1 MKKTTIVL
9 LATLCALS
17 AQAVEVAGGT
27 GGESKR
33 AIIPKD
39 AWQDIV
45 LAPRTDNPSGLAYFN
60 ANGATVKSLT
70 TTATPNAW
78 NVAFTMTI
86 DTRAT
91 GSDAVDA
98 LVNNGGAM
106 VWNFSSKYTLKIEN
120 TAGTESTANVKLGN
134 FTAMTNGS
142 SENGTIDIA
151 TKANVSGTSFKTQTG
166 MLTLKISNNA
176 NVDWQLTGISTI
188 DNRSIVDVTSGSALN
203 AKSQFTFKS
212 GATYNV
218 GGTAT
223 HSNTTL
229 TLEGGSTLNVLNG
242 GTLKLENTAG
252 TFAGT
257 NNIAGTLDYTS
268 TQSRNL
274 TLNNAAISG
283 KLITSIG
290 NAQGLG
296 NAQVIFT
303 GTDNVIRDGGQVD
316 SIGALRLNNGSKLTI
331 ESTAGTINLKK
342 IKDSANIQYYG
353 RILFGGGGELVLNKK
368 DAFVTDNTLGLCQ
381 LTVIGGTN
389 ANTLRLNA
397 DNKFEQLYFQSD
409 SILNIVLGDGV
420 KMNIDNI
427 AGAATNATIFIENF
441 AEDSVFFNKNDWF
454 ADTKFDISVSDG
466 SKTYT
471 KDQLKLVEV
480 EGGYGNYALTVVPEP
495 AEYAAILG
503 AIAIAFALKRK
514 AAALTAKRGK

>member
-33 AIIPKD
+33 AKIPND

-70 TTATPNAW
+70 TTATTNAW
-78 NVAFTMTI
+78 NVAFAMTI

-106 VWNFSSKYTLKIEN
+106 LWNFSSKYTLKIEN

-134 FTAMTNGS
+134 FTAMTNFSG
-142 SENGTIDIA
+142 ENGTIDIA

-166 MLTLKISNNA
+166 VLTLKISNNA
-176 NVDWQLTGISTI
+176 NVDWTVSNSEFGNLSILQI
-188 DNRSIVDVTSGSALN
+188 D
-203 AKSQFTFKS
+203 K
-212 GATYNV
+212 GATLKAQNAV
-218 GGTAT
+218 FNFGR
-223 HSNTTL
+223 
-229 TLEGGSTLNVLNG
+229 STQ
-242 GTLKLENTAG
+242 
-252 TFAGT
+252 
-257 NNIAGTLDYTS
+257 NIAGTFEYVS

-274 TLNNAAISG
+274 TLNNATITG
-283 KLITSIG
+283 KLITNIA
-290 NAQGLG
+290 NTQGQG

-342 IKDSANIQYYG
+342 IKENTIQYYG

-381 LTVIGGTN
+381 LTVVGGTN

-397 DNKFEQLYFQSD
+397 DNKFEQLYFQEV

-441 AEDSVFFNKNDWF
+441 AEDRVFFNKNDWF
-454 ADTKFDISVSDG
+454 ADDKFDISVSDG

-471 KDQLKLVEV
+471 KDQLKLVAV

-503 AIAIAFALKRK
+503 AIAIAFALKRRCSK
-514 AAALTAKRGK
+514 K

>member
-1 MKKTTIVL
+1 MKKTTIAL

-33 AIIPKD
+33 AKIPND

-45 LAPRTDNPSGLAYFN
+45 LAPRTDNPSGIAYFN

-106 VWNFSSKYTLKIEN
+106 AWNFSSAYTLKIEN
-120 TAGTESTANVKLGN
+120 TADTESTANIKLGD
-134 FTAMTNGS
+134 FTAMTNNS
-142 SENGTIDIA
+142 TENGTIDIA

-166 MLTLKISNNA
+166 ALTLKVSNNA
-176 NVDWQLTGISTI
+176 NVDWQLTGVSTI
-188 DNRSIVDVTSGSALN
+188 DNRAAVEVASGAALN

-223 HSNTTL
+223 HSGTTL
-229 TLEGGSTLNVLNG
+229 TLEGGSTLNVLSG

-257 NNIAGTLDYTS
+257 NNIAGTFEYVS

-283 KLITSIG
+283 KLITNIA
-290 NAQGLG
+290 NTQGQG

-303 GTDNVIRDGGQVD
+303 GTNNVIRDGGQVD

-342 IKDSANIQYYG
+342 IKENTIQYYG

-427 AGAATNATIFIENF
+427 AGAATSATLFIENF

-480 EGGYGNYALTVVPEP
+480 EGGYGSYVLTAVPEP

-503 AIAIAFALKRK
+503 AIAIAFGMLQHARR
-514 AAALTAKRGK
+514 RGENK

>member
-27 GGESKR
+27 GGEKLR
-33 AIIPKD
+33 AEIPKD

-106 VWNFSSKYTLKIEN
+106 VWNFSTNYTLKIEN
-120 TAGTESTANVKLGN
+120 TAGTESTANVKLGD
-134 FTAMTNGS
+134 FTAMTNKS

-166 MLTLKISNNA
+166 ALTLKISNNA
-176 NVDWQLTGISTI
+176 NVDWTVSNSEFE
-188 DNRSIVDVTSGSALN
+188 NRSILQID
-203 AKSQFTFKS
+203 K
-212 GATYNV
+212 GATLKAQNAV
-218 GGTAT
+218 F
-223 HSNTTL
+223 NF
-229 TLEGGSTLNVLNG
+229 GGSTQ
-242 GTLKLENTAG
+242 
-252 TFAGT
+252 
-257 NNIAGTLDYTS
+257 NIAGTFEYVS
-268 TQSRNL
+268 TRSRNL
-274 TLNNAAISG
+274 TLNNATITG
-283 KLITSIG
+283 KLITNIA
-290 NAQGLG
+290 NTQGQG

-303 GTDNVIRDGGQVD
+303 GTNNVIRDGGQVD

-342 IKDSANIQYYG
+342 IKDNTIQYYG

-397 DNKFEQLYFQSD
+397 DNKFEQLYFQEV

-427 AGAATNATIFIENF
+427 AGVATNATLFIENF
-441 AEDSVFFNKNDWF
+441 AEDRVFFNKNDWF
-454 ADTKFDISVSDG
+454 ADDKFDISVSDG

-471 KDQLKLVEV
+471 KDQLKLVAV

-495 AEYAAILG
+495 AEYAAIFG
-503 AIAIAFALKRK
+503 AIAIAFGMLQHARR
-514 AAALTAKRGK
+514 RGGCRPQ

>member
-33 AIIPKD
+33 AKIPND

-70 TTATPNAW
+70 TTATTNAW
-78 NVAFTMTI
+78 NVAFAMTI

-106 VWNFSSKYTLKIEN
+106 LWNFSSKYTLKIEN

-134 FTAMTNGS
+134 FTAMTNFSG
-142 SENGTIDIA
+142 ENGTIDIA

-166 MLTLKISNNA
+166 VLTLKISNNA
-176 NVDWQLTGISTI
+176 NVDWTVSNSEFGNLSILQI
-188 DNRSIVDVTSGSALN
+188 D
-203 AKSQFTFKS
+203 K
-212 GATYNV
+212 GATLKAQNAV
-218 GGTAT
+218 FNFGR
-223 HSNTTL
+223 
-229 TLEGGSTLNVLNG
+229 STQ
-242 GTLKLENTAG
+242 
-252 TFAGT
+252 
-257 NNIAGTLDYTS
+257 NIAGTFEYVS

-274 TLNNAAISG
+274 TLNNATITG
-283 KLITSIG
+283 KLITNIA
-290 NAQGLG
+290 NTQGQG

-342 IKDSANIQYYG
+342 IKENTIQYYG

-381 LTVIGGTN
+381 LTVVGGTN

-397 DNKFEQLYFQSD
+397 DNKFEQLYFQEV

-427 AGAATNATIFIENF
+427 AGVATNATIFIENF
-441 AEDSVFFNKNDWF
+441 AEDRVFFNKNDWF
-454 ADTKFDISVSDG
+454 ADDKFDISVSDG

-471 KDQLKLVEV
+471 KDQLKLVAV

-495 AEYAAILG
+495 AEYAAIFG

-514 AAALTAKRGK
+514 AAALTAKRGR

>member
-27 GGESKR
+27 GGEKLR
-33 AIIPKD
+33 AEIPKD

-106 VWNFSSKYTLKIEN
+106 VWNFSTNYTLKIEN
-120 TAGTESTANVKLGN
+120 TAGTESTANVKLGD
-134 FTAMTNGS
+134 FTAMTNKS

-166 MLTLKISNNA
+166 ALTLKISNNA
-176 NVDWQLTGISTI
+176 NVDWTVSNSEFK
-188 DNRSIVDVTSGSALN
+188 NRSILQID
-203 AKSQFTFKS
+203 K
-212 GATYNV
+212 GATLKAQNAV
-218 GGTAT
+218 FKF
-223 HSNTTL
+223 
-229 TLEGGSTLNVLNG
+229 GGSTQ
-242 GTLKLENTAG
+242 
-252 TFAGT
+252 
-257 NNIAGTLDYTS
+257 NIAGTFEYVS

-274 TLNNAAISG
+274 TLNNATITG
-283 KLITSIG
+283 KLITNIA
-290 NAQGLG
+290 NTQGQG

-342 IKDSANIQYYG
+342 IKDNTIQYYG

-381 LTVIGGTN
+381 LTVVGGTN

-397 DNKFEQLYFQSD
+397 DNKFEQLYFQEV

-427 AGAATNATIFIENF
+427 AGVATNATLFIENF
-441 AEDSVFFNKNDWF
+441 AEDRVFFNKNDWF
-454 ADTKFDISVSDG
+454 ADDKFDISVSDG

-471 KDQLKLVEV
+471 KDQLKLVAV

-495 AEYAAILG
+495 AEYAAIFG
-503 AIAIAFALKRK
+503 AIAIAFGMLQHARR
-514 AAALTAKRGK
+514 RGGCRPQ

>member
-1 MKKTTIVL
+1 MKKTTIAL
-9 LATLCALS
+9 LAALCALS

-27 GGESKR
+27 GGQTLR
-33 AIIPKD
+33 AVIPND
-39 AWQDIV
+39 AWQDII
-45 LAPRTDNPSGLAYFN
+45 LAPRADDASQQAYFN
-60 ANGATVKSLT
+60 ANSATVKSLT
-70 TTATPNAW
+70 TTATSNAW
-78 NVAFTMTI
+78 NVAFSMTI

-98 LVNNGGAM
+98 LVNNGGTM
-106 VWNFSSKYTLKIEN
+106 TWNFSTGYTLKIEN
-120 TAGTESTANVKLGN
+120 TAGTESTANVKLGD
-134 FTAMTNGS
+134 FVAMTNAS
-142 SENGTIDIA
+142 NEKGTIDIA
-151 TKANVSGTSFKTQTG
+151 TKANVSGTSFKTQNG
-166 MLTLKISNNA
+166 ALTLKLSNNA
-176 NVDWQLTGISTI
+176 TVDWQLTGISTI

-229 TLEGGSTLNVLNG
+229 ALEGGSTLNVLNG
-242 GTLKLENTAG
+242 GTLKLENVAG

-303 GTDNVIRDGGQVD
+303 GTNNVIRDGGQVD
-316 SIGALRLNNGSKLTI
+316 SFGALRLNSGSKLTI

-342 IKDSANIQYYG
+342 IKDSNGTQYYG

-427 AGAATNATIFIENF
+427 DGAATKATLFIENF
-441 AEDSVFFNKNDWF
+441 AEDSVFFNKNGWF
-454 ADTKFDISVSDG
+454 DNSKFDISVSDG

-480 EGGYGNYALTVVPEP
+480 EGGYGNYVLTAVPEP
-495 AEYAAILG
+495 ADYAAVLG
-503 AIAIAFALKRK
+503 AIAIAFALKRRCSRK
-514 AAALTAKRGK
+514 

>member
-33 AIIPKD
+33 AKIPND

-45 LAPRTDNPSGLAYFN
+45 LAPRTDNPSGIAYFN

-78 NVAFTMTI
+78 NVAFAMTI

-106 VWNFSSKYTLKIEN
+106 AWNFSSKYTLKIEN
-120 TAGTESTANVKLGN
+120 TAGTESTANIKLGD
-134 FTAMTNGS
+134 FTAMTNNS
-142 SENGTIDIA
+142 TENGTIDIA

-166 MLTLKISNNA
+166 KLTLKISNNA
-176 NVDWQLTGISTI
+176 NVDWTVSNSEFGNLSILQI
-188 DNRSIVDVTSGSALN
+188 D
-203 AKSQFTFKS
+203 K
-212 GATYNV
+212 GATLKAQNAV
-218 GGTAT
+218 F
-223 HSNTTL
+223 NF
-229 TLEGGSTLNVLNG
+229 GGSTQ
-242 GTLKLENTAG
+242 
-252 TFAGT
+252 
-257 NNIAGTLDYTS
+257 NIAGTFEYVS
-268 TQSRNL
+268 TQSKNL

-283 KLITSIG
+283 KLITNIA
-290 NAQGLG
+290 NTQGQG

-303 GTDNVIRDGGQVD
+303 GTNNVIGDGGQVD

-342 IKDSANIQYYG
+342 IKENTIQYYG

-368 DAFVTDNTLGLCQ
+368 DAFVTDNTLGLCL
-381 LTVIGGTN
+381 LTAIGGTN

-397 DNKFEQLYFQSD
+397 DNKFEQLYFQND

-427 AGAATNATIFIENF
+427 AGAATNATLFIENF
-441 AEDSVFFNKNDWF
+441 AEDRVFFNKNDWF
-454 ADTKFDISVSDG
+454 ADGRFDISVSDG

-480 EGGYGNYALTVVPEP
+480 EGGYGNYALTAVPEP

-503 AIAIAFALKRK
+503 AIAIAFALKRRCSK
-514 AAALTAKRGK
+514 K